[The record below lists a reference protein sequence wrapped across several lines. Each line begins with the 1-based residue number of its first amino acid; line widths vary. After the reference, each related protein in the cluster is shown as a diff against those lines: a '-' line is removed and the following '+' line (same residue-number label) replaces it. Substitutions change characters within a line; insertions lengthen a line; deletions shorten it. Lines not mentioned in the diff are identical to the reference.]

1 MWYNIL
7 RRFIVAREEFVYFE
21 TVALPELVK
30 YFKTLRAPIR
40 PEDAVLIYMT
50 NAVAW
55 PTYMSLLRS
64 GVVEPGVASAY
75 NALEQWL
82 QSQAPI
88 GTEWYEEKLDTLY
101 KQVSV
106 IPDLLRNYIGE
117 NYSPTNIDEAR
128 ELLNVVNKEIL
139 STLDIVQT
147 FNTPEAKELL
157 QLRERIS
164 NLQIINSRDII
175 KLDDQLNELYDTTQ
189 SFFMNMYRT
198 YSKPI
203 IDYARCVG
211 TLYVLENT
219 NSELLTPWPVH
230 VTNDDA
236 KNIVMSMFD
245 PKNVLHYQDK
255 QVSDIKE
262 LVSALVNGDKLSRNK
277 IVNLPYNLLAHPTP
291 KGMLAYILLYQPL
304 LENTLLGVNGKR
316 QIRNNVINALETVLT
331 QMYGVDADVLI
342 EKWEPILRKLSKS
355 DDFCNDLFDIFDEIA
370 DNIIQ
375 TDAAENV
382 DITPEFMQAFA
393 LQTTACLSSLTQHN
407 DIVWILPEVTQ
418 LGDQNNAIGI
428 DKNKILS
435 AIHDSPDILPPIVPF
450 LGTNTTGKM
459 TAKEFVEAL
468 LGPNDIGLGGEHGRY
483 VKELKYELSAL
494 DRTTIA
500 NTIKDELISELN
512 KITDKQYSEE
522 QRLILAL
529 ANVYDKYKTILQQD
543 PGNKEAMFIMDFTMR
558 IIHPSIYVN
567 TFFTMY
573 KQNSARAKP
582 LLYNSDSVAD
592 SYLNRV
598 ALSAIKTTLAGSIG
612 YSAQFNTTYCLQT
625 VCTALQS
632 ASSSLAMGLF
642 SDPSTGGNTRGL
654 DYRMVMRRIN
664 DNREHLAIM
673 GIDAKCNSNSTPST
687 GSAKSNI
694 MQTTGFS
701 IDIDITKWES
711 IRSKVDDMRYKVTR
725 EVPAIM
731 DKHPNKYIALRKL
744 PNNIRED
751 LVKNVLNYTTTAL
764 SAANDRLIP
773 TQEQDPTDVGDEF
786 VFPDDR
792 IRTAVSL
799 LTAYYTKRGLTEH
812 AAYLLILND
821 LGDIANDLFK
831 EHGLDIHVH
840 PMSQQYI
847 VINGKTKDALD
858 TFGTLSK
865 RERLLEGEP
874 AQKLL

>member
-1 MWYNIL
+1 
-7 RRFIVAREEFVYFE
+7 
-21 TVALPELVK
+21 
-30 YFKTLRAPIR
+30 
-40 PEDAVLIYMT
+40 
-50 NAVAW
+50 
-55 PTYMSLLRS
+55 
-64 GVVEPGVASAY
+64 
-75 NALEQWL
+75 
-82 QSQAPI
+82 
-88 GTEWYEEKLDTLY
+88 
-101 KQVSV
+101 
-106 IPDLLRNYIGE
+106 
-117 NYSPTNIDEAR
+117 
-128 ELLNVVNKEIL
+128 
-139 STLDIVQT
+139 
-147 FNTPEAKELL
+147 
-157 QLRERIS
+157 
-164 NLQIINSRDII
+164 
-175 KLDDQLNELYDTTQ
+175 LNELYDTTQ

-236 KNIVMSMFD
+236 SMFD

-262 LVSALVNGDKLSRNK
+262 LVSALVNGNKLSRNK

-342 EKWEPILRKLSKS
+342 EKWEPILRS

-382 DITPEFMQAFA
+382 NIAPEFMQAFA

-468 LGPNDIGLGGEHGRY
+468 FGPDGEQGRY
-483 VKELKYELSAL
+483 VKKLKYELSAL

-500 NTIKDELISELN
+500 NTIKDELISKLN

-522 QRLILAL
+522 QKLILAL

-573 KQNSARAKP
+573 KQDSARAKP
-582 LLYNSDSVAD
+582 LLYSPDSVAD

-701 IDIDITKWES
+701 IDIDITKWEEILVKNVLLS
-711 IRSKVDDMRYKVTR
+711 TRVTR

-731 DKHPNKYIALRKL
+731 DKHPNKYIALRRL
-744 PNNIRED
+744 PNYMRED

-773 TQEQDPTDVGDEF
+773 TQEQIPAIVSNGF
-786 VFPDDR
+786 VFPDGWV
-792 IRTAVSL
+792 RTSVNE
-799 LTAYYTKRGLTEH
+799 LTTYYAERGLTEH